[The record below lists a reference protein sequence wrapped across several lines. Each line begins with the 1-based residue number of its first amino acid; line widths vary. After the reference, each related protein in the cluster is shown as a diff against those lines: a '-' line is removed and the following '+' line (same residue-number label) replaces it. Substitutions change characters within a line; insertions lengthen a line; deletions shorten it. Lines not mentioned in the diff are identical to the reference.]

1 MPAIQ
6 VGCVANQILADITA
20 NIRFDVAS
28 IDSIVEREGS
38 TFLRRSI
45 PLTITLLSHGV
56 ALQPISE
63 RLRLVESFYVLV
75 NRFGLLFG
83 YP

>member
-1 MPAIQ
+1 MD
-6 VGCVANQILADITA
+6 CVANQILAEITA
-20 NIRFDVAS
+20 NLRFDVAS

-45 PLTITLLSHGV
+45 PFTITLLSHGV
-56 ALQPISE
+56 ALHPISE